1 MEFNKLNKEIG
12 DQKKASKGQDKC
24 EDLVN
29 KSKEIKAAVD
39 AQKLEAED
47 LDKQRNAKLNLIGNI
62 VSDLVPIFK
71 EEDFNEVKTKWGEI
85 P

>member
-12 DQKKASKGQDKC
+12 DKKKASKGQDKC

-29 KSKEIKAAVD
+29 KSKEIKAAID

-47 LDKQRNAKLNLIGNI
+47 LDKLRNSKLNLIGNI
-62 VSDLVPIFK
+62 VSD
-71 EEDFNEVKTKWGEI
+71 
-85 P
+85 